1 MRGGKIWYPCD
12 ISYMN
17 LKPVNEMTSQ
27 GYIMRKGIDVLDSED
42 MNYARIGVVA
52 RKNRSTKEVSFDVYY
67 SIDGKFIPYPFDRFN
82 MLFRKSDGGYEFNDS
97 ALSEG
102 GSFVRAL
109 ELDEDCILKCTE
121 DGGLKFQYDDRFM
134 YRHVGINLSFMDY
147 SFIGRFLYKY
157 RRSLIL
163 AAKYPNL
170 NTVSDLIEVKCA
182 FEDISHDYWRIRDRD
197 YESDIEYNIKT
208 IHKAEDEIKKLELQR
223 ESIFNACA
231 DSLNALSEKFGIEIE
246 L

>member
-1 MRGGKIWYPCD
+1 MSGGKIWYPCD
-12 ISYMN
+12 ISHMN
-17 LKPVNEMTSQ
+17 LKPVHGMNSQ
-27 GYIMRKGIDVLDSED
+27 GYIMRKGIDVSDSD
-42 MNYARIGVVA
+42 DINYARIGVVA

-82 MLFRKSDGGYEFNDS
+82 MLCRKSDGGYEFNDS

-102 GSFVRAL
+102 RSFTRTL
-109 ELDEDCILKCTE
+109 ELDKDCILKCTE
-121 DGGLKFQYDDRFM
+121 DGGLKFQYDNRFM
-134 YRHVGINLSFMDY
+134 YNHGGINLSFMDY
-147 SFIGRFLYKY
+147 SFIGLFLYRY
-157 RRSLIL
+157 RKSLIL

-170 NTVSDLIEVKCA
+170 NTVSDLIEVRCA
-182 FEDISHDYWRIRDRD
+182 FEDINCDYWRIRDRY
-197 YESDIEYNIKT
+197 YETNIESNIKA

-223 ESIFNACA
+223 ESIFNDCA